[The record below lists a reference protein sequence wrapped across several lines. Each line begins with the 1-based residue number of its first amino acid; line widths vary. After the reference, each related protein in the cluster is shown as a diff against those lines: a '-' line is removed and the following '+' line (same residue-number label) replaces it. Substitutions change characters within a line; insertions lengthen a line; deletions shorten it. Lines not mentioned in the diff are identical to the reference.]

1 MSEFTTV
8 ATYPQS
14 ILAHAA
20 RNFLEEH
27 GIRAVV
33 ADEFTTDQSWS
44 NYIEAKLQVVAV
56 DVERAKSLLATV
68 K

>member
-44 NYIEAKLQVVAV
+44 NYIEAKLQVVDV
-56 DVERAKSLLATV
+56 DAERATSLLATV